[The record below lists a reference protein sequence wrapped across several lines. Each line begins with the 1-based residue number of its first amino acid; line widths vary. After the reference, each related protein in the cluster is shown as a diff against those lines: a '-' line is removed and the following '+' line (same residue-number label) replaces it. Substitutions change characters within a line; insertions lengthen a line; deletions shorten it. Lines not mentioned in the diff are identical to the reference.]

1 MTETAGPA
9 ERERADRRQRMKE
22 QIDAALDGLYEIADP
37 VERELAARVLADEL
51 LPEAGRRV
59 KAVRS
64 GAVRELRT
72 ERGLKLREVAELLDL
87 SVPRVDQ
94 LAKGK

>member
-1 MTETAGPA
+1 
-9 ERERADRRQRMKE
+9 MK
-22 QIDAALDGLYEIADP
+22 QHVDSALACLDEIPDP

-51 LPEAGRRV
+51 LPDAGRQV
-59 KAVRS
+59 KAVRTA
-64 GAVRELRT
+64 AVQELRT
-72 ERGLKLREVAELLDL
+72 ERGLKLREVAELYEL

>member
-1 MTETAGPA
+1 MTTDPA
-9 ERERADRRQRMKE
+9 DQERAARRQRMKE
-22 QIDAALDGLYEIADP
+22 QIDTALACLDEIADP
-37 VERELAARVLADEL
+37 VERELAARTLADEL

-59 KAVRS
+59 RVVRS
-64 GAVRELRT
+64 EVVRELRT
-72 ERGLKLREVAELLDL
+72 VRGLKLREVAEELGL

>member
-1 MTETAGPA
+1 MTDATPA
-9 ERERADRRQRMKE
+9 PDDALAAVRARMADHIAAALACLGDIPDPVARERAAR
-22 QIDAALDGLYEIADP
+22 ALGE
-37 VERELAARVLADEL
+37 EL
-51 LPEAGRRV
+51 LPDAVKRT
-59 KAVRS
+59 KAVRG
-64 GAVRELRT
+64 GAVQELRA